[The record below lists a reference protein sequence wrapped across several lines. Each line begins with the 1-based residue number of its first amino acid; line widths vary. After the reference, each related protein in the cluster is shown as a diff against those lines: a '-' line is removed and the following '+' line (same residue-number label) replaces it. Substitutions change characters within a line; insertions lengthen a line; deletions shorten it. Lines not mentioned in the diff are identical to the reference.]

1 MAPDAYEG
9 ELDIPYEDPEHN
21 IWPTIPCPDDTC
33 FSGSN
38 VSTTTWDSLWEDL
51 VLPKHQPPNN
61 LLEEDPNTSVNDHE
75 KWWDAIRQWAD
86 KSFQPNRP
94 DDTVLQAINAET
106 LTAGG
111 TRFCCYG
118 MIPNAVVK
126 LVGNMP
132 EIAAKIDSTQP
143 YQSFDISKYGDYF
156 TLKFPDA
163 SVFAQV
169 SELISRGLAEIREY
183 RSVEI
188 RAFVETNRVYHVC
201 SRAKKPSEATLKSEI
216 NIYGPVDD
224 ARSVGNRLGS
234 AKIFL
239 QDPDHGIQNIE
250 YYNPHVIRFPGIEEP
265 APRNTKECFLT
276 NKPNHKENMKRTHD
290 GIDYTISTA
299 YHSLT
304 RFRNL
309 ERTQGAHITTQLL
322 PHQEIALHFMMQRE
336 IGPIS
341 PEYSLWSYERNIM
354 TPLYRHKLTHAES
367 AEVPDELG
375 GGILADDMGMGKSL
389 SALALITKTFEMAHL
404 WSQEVPSTTRK
415 LRARASLII
424 VPSTLIMNSW
434 LKEVETHL
442 DKSVTIAKYYGK
454 SRNDDITDYLKHD
467 IVFTTYHTIA
477 ASMNQRDSIVF
488 QISWFRV
495 VLDEAHMIR
504 RRETT
509 LHQAASQLSAKY
521 RWCLTGTP
529 IQNRL
534 EDVGSLLAFL
544 RIKELEHRAVFRN
557 SIILPFSDG
566 VASAVHNLAFLLD
579 CVCLRRSQDLLH
591 LPNITDKYHY
601 VTLKDD
607 EKKQYDDMLESMSNR
622 IKGKVQKETGKR
634 DHFGIFQAQLQ
645 LRLLCNH
652 GTFQKPFTS
661 RHPRDRKIEREEFL
675 YSLGKNAE
683 FPCSMCGIPIP
694 VFDISGGPG
703 WRQPCKHKFCNECHS
718 QNQYNANPTGEIND
732 SCPLCSRLLGHG
744 AGSVKERS
752 LEGNDDD
759 DDGYFNWSG
768 FSSKIQALMEDLAES
783 PRDAKSIVFSG
794 WTRTLDLI
802 SVHLR
807 KRRMLFQ
814 RIDGDQSLQQRQNNM
829 DRFMQDRGIPILLMS
844 TGVGAFGLNLT
855 VANHVYIL
863 EPQWNPSVESQAI
876 GRVSR
881 LGQNKPVSVARYIV
895 RGTVEVSMQ
904 SQQIRKVD
912 LAKVGF
918 QDVNPDDS

>member
-9 ELDIPYEDPEHN
+9 ELNIQYEDAEHN
-21 IWPTIPCPDDTC
+21 IWPEISCSDDTC
-33 FSGSN
+33 FSGSK
-38 VSTTTWDSLWEDL
+38 VSTTTRDSLWEDFI
-51 VLPKHQPPNN
+51 LPEHQPPNN
-61 LLEEDPNTSVNDHE
+61 LLEEDPNSSVNDYE
-75 KWWDAIRQWAD
+75 KWWSTMRQWAD

-94 DDTVLQAINAET
+94 GGTVLQAIDAET
-106 LTAGG
+106 LTVGG

-118 MIPNAVVK
+118 MIPNAVVR
-126 LVGNMP
+126 LVGNMT
-132 EIAAKIDSTQP
+132 EIAAKIDPSQP
-143 YQSFDISKYGDYF
+143 YQSFDISKYGYCF
-156 TLKFPDA
+156 MLKFPDA

-169 SELISRGLAEIREY
+169 SELISRGLTELWEY

-188 RAFVETNRVYHVC
+188 RAFVETSRVYHVC

-216 NIYGPVDD
+216 NIYGPADD
-224 ARSVGNRLGS
+224 ARSIGNKLGS

-239 QDPDHGIQNIE
+239 QDPDHGVQDIE
-250 YYNPHVIRFPGIEEP
+250 YYNPHVIQLPGIEEP
-265 APRNTKECFLT
+265 ASQNAKECFLT
-276 NKPNHKENMKRTHD
+276 NQPSHKENMKRTHD
-290 GIDYTISTA
+290 VIDHTISTV

-304 RFRNL
+304 RSRNL
-309 ERTQGAHITTQLL
+309 ERTQSVHVTTQLL
-322 PHQEIALHFMMQRE
+322 PNSTAFHDTEGDR
-336 IGPIS
+336 S
-341 PEYSLWSYERNIM
+341 YKSSEYSFWSYERNIM

-367 AEVPDELG
+367 AEVPNELG

-389 SALALITKTFEMAHL
+389 SALALITRTFELAHL
-404 WSQEVPSTTRK
+404 WSREVLSTTRE

-454 SRNDDITDYLKHD
+454 SRDDDITDYLKYD

-477 ASMNQRDSIVF
+477 VSMNQKDSVVF
-488 QISWFRV
+488 QYLGLELFLMKVS
-495 VLDEAHMIR
+495 HMIR

-509 LHQAASQLSAKY
+509 LHQAASQLYAKY

-544 RIKELEHRAVFRN
+544 RIKELGHRAAFRN

-579 CVCLRRSQDLLH
+579 CVCPRRSQDLLH
-591 LPNITDKYHY
+591 LPNITERYHY
-601 VTLKDD
+601 VTLKED
-607 EKKQYDDMLESMSNR
+607 ERKHYDDMLEDMSNI
-622 IKGKVQKETGKR
+622 IKGKAQKETGRR

-652 GTFQKPFTS
+652 GTFQKPFMS

-675 YSLGKNAE
+675 YSLGTNAE

-694 VFDISGGPG
+694 VFDISGGPSS
-703 WRQPCKHKFCNECHS
+703 PED
-718 QNQYNANPTGEIND
+718 ING
-732 SCPLCSRLLGHG
+732 SCPLCRKSLGHG
-744 AGSVKERS
+744 AGSAEKIS
-752 LEGNDDD
+752 SEGKDDD

-768 FSSKIQALMEDLAES
+768 FSSKIQDLMEDLTES

-814 RIDGDQSLQQRQNNM
+814 RIDGDQSLQQRQYNM
-829 DRFMQDRGIPILLMS
+829 DRFMEDKGIPILLMS

-881 LGQNKPVSVARYIV
+881 LGQSKPVSVTRYIV

-904 SQQIRKVD
+904 SQQIRKVE